1 MKSGGGSRMGY
12 FMGYIH
18 KYIYI
23 YHQRDAGLVCLKM
36 EKTHLELYYR
46 EVPLGTWLKGD
57 LTPKFRWGCNG
68 M

>member
-1 MKSGGGSRMGY
+1 
-12 FMGYIH
+12 
-18 KYIYI
+18 
-23 YHQRDAGLVCLKM
+23 M